1 MKSLA
6 ARPIRILHF
15 ADVHFGMENY
25 GKIDPMTGL
34 NTRLL
39 DFQQAFQKIV
49 DYATGKIPKSKFQI
63 PNKFQNPI
71 NQDSKQNTPV
81 DLVLFA
87 GDAYKTREPTPTH
100 QRLFAEGIHQI
111 ASAGIPVVMIVGNHD
126 LPGALGKSH
135 TLDVFQTLHVPNVQ
149 IVDQPK
155 FITIPITRN
164 QQPII
169 NIQIACLPWL
179 TRSQFLTTEETKRMT
194 HEKLNHYITDKIRA
208 LITDF
213 DKKLD
218 FTQPTI
224 LMAHGTV
231 EGALFGSERI
241 VELGTD
247 IIIPLDAIKKSH
259 FQYVA
264 LGHIHQHQVILDD
277 PMVVY
282 AGSIERIDFGEAKED
297 KGFMVVDF
305 VRHDNKWR
313 LDHQKTHLVSTGA
326 RRFETVLVT
335 INENDP
341 DPTETIIQAIHRL
354 NVADAVIKLIIRCSE
369 FKAGAI
375 REGPIREA
383 LHDTSFVA
391 AITKQINDR
400 GRVILEQGYSDELI
414 SLQPIDLLEKFLHNR
429 QKSTAKID
437 HLKKYAQIL
446 LQELGG

>member
-1 MKSLA
+1 MKSVV

-15 ADVHFGMENY
+15 GDTHFGMENY
-25 GKIDPMTGL
+25 GKIDPITGL

-49 DYATGKIPKSKFQI
+49 DYAIGKIPN
-63 PNKFQNPI
+63 PKFQNPI
-71 NQDSKQNTPV
+71 SQDSKQNTPV

-111 ASAGIPVVMIVGNHD
+111 ANAGVPVVMIVGNHD

-135 TLDVFQTLHVPNVQ
+135 TLDVFQTLRVPNVH
-149 IVDQPK
+149 IIDQPD
-155 FITIPITRN
+155 IIRLPIKSTGN
-164 QQPII
+164 Q
-169 NIQIACLPWL
+169 IQVACLPWL
-179 TRSQFLTTEETKRMT
+179 TRSQFLTKEDTKRMT
-194 HEKLNHYITDKIRA
+194 HEELNHFITDKIRG
-208 LITDF
+208 LINDF
-213 DKKLD
+213 NARLD
-218 FTQPTI
+218 PTQPSI

-264 LGHIHQHQVILDD
+264 LGHIHQYQVILDD
-277 PMVVY
+277 PMIVY
-282 AGSIERIDFGEAKED
+282 AGSIERIDFGEARED
-297 KGFMVVDF
+297 KGFMALEF
-305 VRHDNKWR
+305 VKLQERWR
-313 LDHQKTHLVSTGA
+313 LNRPKTQLIPTDA
-326 RRFETVLVT
+326 RRFETVPVT
-335 INENDP
+335 INENDS
-341 DPTETIIQAIHRL
+341 DPTETISQAIHRS
-354 NVADAVIKLIIRCSE
+354 NVAGAVVKVIIRCSE
-369 FKAGAI
+369 SKAGAI

-383 LHDTSFVA
+383 LQNASFVA

-400 GRVILEQGYSDELI
+400 GRVKLEQGYSDEFI

-446 LQELGG
+446 IQELEGV